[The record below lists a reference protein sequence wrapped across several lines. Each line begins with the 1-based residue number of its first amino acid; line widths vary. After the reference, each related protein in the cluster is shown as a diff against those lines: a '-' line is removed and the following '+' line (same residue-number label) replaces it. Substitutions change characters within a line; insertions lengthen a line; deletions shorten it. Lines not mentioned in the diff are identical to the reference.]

1 MSARREAQHRAQK
14 ATPVEDVAL
23 ATTVEREHEIEQL
36 IGRLLQ
42 FGVLLAAAV
51 VILGGTAMLVQRGLQ
66 NADFHVFQDVA
77 APLRSLTGIV
87 RGVLALDSAA
97 IVQLGLVLLILT
109 PVARVALTLVAF
121 VLQRDLLYT
130 GVTAVVL
137 ALLLYG
143 LIWGR
148 T

>member
-121 VLQRDLLYT
+121 VLQRDRLYT